1 MIGLKIILMA
11 ALLGTLLLA
20 LRFAAPSAPSQEG

>member
-1 MIGLKIILMA
+1 MIGLKIILMM

-20 LRFAAPSAPSQEG
+20 LRFAAPSTSLPES